1 MGDNRSKIA
10 AIVGAK
16 GSEVS
21 KKGGEMWK
29 TLAAAA
35 KVPYEK
41 RAQEQKDAYEK
52 FAATDEGKKAL
63 AEKKTAS
70 AEVKAD
76 KTAKIEAK
84 EAMFKAKEER
94 QTERACKAAVNA
106 VEKDDA
112 LKKPCSAYWLWL
124 SANRPKIIA
133 LVGGKGSDVAK
144 KGGEMWK
151 AVSAAEKLPF
161 DKQAKE
167 QKDAYD
173 KYVGSAAGAAALKA
187 FKDAKSAAQDEFKPK
202 EDPAVAVAAAAAAEA
217 AVAAPAAVAAAA
229 VGTKRKAK
237 EVVASPEKDMAAK
250 DVEPAAK
257 KARGRPAKAAK
268 MGA

>member
-1 MGDNRSKIA
+1 
-10 AIVGAK
+10 
-16 GSEVS
+16 
-21 KKGGEMWK
+21 
-29 TLAAAA
+29 
-35 KVPYEK
+35 
-41 RAQEQKDAYEK
+41 
-52 FAATDEGKKAL
+52 L

-124 SANRPKIIA
+124 SANRPKITA

-161 DKQAKE
+161 EKQAKE

-173 KYVGSAAGAAALKA
+173 QYVGSAAGAAALKA